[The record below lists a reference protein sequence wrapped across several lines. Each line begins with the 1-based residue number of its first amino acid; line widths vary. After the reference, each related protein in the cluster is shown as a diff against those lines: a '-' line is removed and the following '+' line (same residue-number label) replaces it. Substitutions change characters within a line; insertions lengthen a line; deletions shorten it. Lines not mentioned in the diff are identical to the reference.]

1 MRFQLTRI
9 TNNCCVHFRI
19 SSILSLKIGRW
30 YEYRVAA
37 VNQNGTRGYS
47 HASKPFQLNESESTT
62 NVHLVQ
68 YLMILLCCARVAP
81 KTLPSPMNFTIEAA
95 PKLLSN
101 NSVYTR
107 VAWKSPVA
115 DYPIEKF
122 EFTWSFYI
130 REGDG
135 SLFMERALL
144 PEVSGDDNMLGRHSF
159 IFHFRRDDIMNFGTC
174 CQIPTITCKYM
185 PCHRLAESA

>member
-1 MRFQLTRI
+1 M
-9 TNNCCVHFRI
+9 NHEKMSAYFRI
-19 SSILSLKIGRW
+19 STILSLKIGRW

-47 HASKPFQLNESESTT
+47 HATKPFQLNESELTT
-62 NVHLVQ
+62 IIHLVYQ
-68 YLMILLCCARVAP
+68 FMIFLSCTCVAP

-107 VAWKSPVA
+107 VAWKSPVT
-115 DYPIEKF
+115 DFPIERF

-130 REGDG
+130 REGEG
-135 SLFMERALL
+135 SLFMEKALL
-144 PEVSGDDNMLGRHSF
+144 PEVSREDNML
-159 IFHFRRDDIMNFGTC
+159 
-174 CQIPTITCKYM
+174 
-185 PCHRLAESA
+185 